1 MEPLKLLSLG
11 AIALALSACIVVYI
25 LHKRTTARLDALTQA
40 NMGITQTLHQLVA
53 STMPRPRSQLQAQTQ
68 SQTELVPTETRNI
81 SDVTQV
87 GEQSGNVKT
96 MDGTGRI
103 VVSDD
108 ENSSSYSGGS
118 TTSSEDEVS
127 DNWVDNDNDSDS
139 DSGDESDSEVES
151 ASEEIDG
158 VKGQDNTNRTDATAV
173 RVEELSDYKETGE
186 NDQVD
191 SDDDSEGDESDDE
204 SDIDD
209 DSGSES
215 DSDESDD
222 GQGKIALSGGD
233 VAIESDSLDE
243 LPLQETQTV
252 NDVTGDNVDLV
263 AFLLPQKDD
272 KSIDIG
278 IMPVSSNQKG
288 LVPYE
293 SSKTLP
299 DGFKQMK
306 VEELRKLIV
315 SKLGMTDDEAKKL
328 KKPQLIQKLSES
340 HE

>member
-53 STMPRPRSQLQAQTQ
+53 STMPRPQSQLQAQTQ
-68 SQTELVPTETRNI
+68 AQTALVPSGTDNSEIVAQTGERN
-81 SDVTQV
+81 
-87 GEQSGNVKT
+87 GNVKT
-96 MDGTGRI
+96 TDKTGRI

-108 ENSSSYSGGS
+108 ENSGSDSSES
-118 TTSSEDEVS
+118 TNSSEDEAS
-127 DNWVDNDNDSDS
+127 DVWIDNDTDDDDSDSESVSEETHVVKGQADTTKTDAVIARVEELIDDEETGEDTQSDSDSGDENDSDGDS
-139 DSGDESDSEVES
+139 DSGDESDS
-151 ASEEIDG
+151 D
-158 VKGQDNTNRTDATAV
+158 
-173 RVEELSDYKETGE
+173 
-186 NDQVD
+186 
-191 SDDDSEGDESDDE
+191 
-204 SDIDD
+204 
-209 DSGSES
+209 
-215 DSDESDD
+215 DESDD
-222 GQGKIALSGGD
+222 GQGKIALSGSD
-233 VAIESDSLDE
+233 VAIESDSLDA
-243 LPLQETQTV
+243 LPTQEAQTV

-272 KSIDIG
+272 KNIDIG

-288 LVPYE
+288 LIPYE
-293 SSKTLP
+293 SSKSLP

>member
-53 STMPRPRSQLQAQTQ
+53 STMPRPQSQLQAQTKAP
-68 SQTELVPTETRNI
+68 SELVPTETRNI
-81 SDVTQV
+81 SAVTQV
-87 GEQSGNVKT
+87 GEQSGIVKT

-108 ENSSSYSGGS
+108 ENSSSDSGGS
-118 TTSSEDEVS
+118 TTLSEDEVS
-127 DNWVDNDNDSDS
+127 DNWVDNDNDS
-139 DSGDESDSEVES
+139 GDESDSEVES
-151 ASEEIDG
+151 TSEEIDG
-158 VKGQDNTNRTDATAV
+158 VKGQDNANMTDAAAV
-173 RVEELSDYKETGE
+173 RVEELSDYKETCE
-186 NDQVD
+186 NTHAD
-191 SDDDSEGDESDDE
+191 SDDGSDSDESDDE
-204 SDIDD
+204 SDSDD

-222 GQGKIALSGGD
+222 GQGKIELSGGD
-233 VAIESDSLDE
+233 IAIESDPIDA
-243 LPLQETQTV
+243 LPMQETQTA
-252 NDVTGDNVDLV
+252 DDATGDNVDLV
-263 AFLLPQKDD
+263 AFLLPQTDD
-272 KSIDIG
+272 KNIDIG

-288 LVPYE
+288 LIPYE
-293 SSKTLP
+293 NNKPLP

-315 SKLGMTDDEAKKL
+315 NKLGMTDDEAKKL

>member
-53 STMPRPRSQLQAQTQ
+53 STMPRPQSQLQAQTQ
-68 SQTELVPTETRNI
+68 SQSELVPTETHSSSALI
-81 SDVTQV
+81 QV

-108 ENSSSYSGGS
+108 ENSTSDSGGS
-118 TTSSEDEVS
+118 TTLSEDEVS
-127 DNWVDNDNDSDS
+127 DNWVDNDS

-151 ASEEIDG
+151 TSEEIDR

-186 NDQVD
+186 NTQAD
-191 SDDDSEGDESDDE
+191 SDDDSESDESDNE

-233 VAIESDSLDE
+233 VAIESDSLDA
-243 LPLQETQTV
+243 LPMQETQTV
-252 NDVTGDNVDLV
+252 NDVAGDNVDLV

-288 LVPYE
+288 LIPYE
-293 SSKTLP
+293 SSKSLP

-315 SKLGMTDDEAKKL
+315 SKLGMSDDEAKKL